1 MTLVKKGSRY
11 LDVDGVTYRWRL
23 RGRPTYSQ
31 GNVWGPLRFAVEL
44 AEQPGATLV
53 VTTNQP
59 HPSNWMG
66 APARPVL
73 PSHVA
78 RAVRTALAEGWQPA
92 SPGKP
97 FPLDQSEGF
106 TVPGT
111 RRLGRAAGED

>member
-31 GNVWGPLRFAVEL
+31 ANAWWPLTFAVEL
-44 AEQPGATLV
+44 ADDPGATLV
-53 VTTNQP
+53 VTTNQA

-66 APARPVL
+66 VPSRPVL
-73 PSHVA
+73 PGHVA

-92 SPGKP
+92 NPGKP
-97 FPLDQSEGF
+97 FMLDQSAGF
-106 TVPGT
+106 TAP
-111 RRLGRAAGED
+111 